1 MRGKTVVRSNQDLIG
16 CVIVGVYI
24 YGFLGPS
31 WVLITVAPRKIDG
44 LWHTS
49 VIPGTRSVGST
60 GILYTLCWYVTPGY
74 TINITGCHTI
84 P

>member
-60 GILYTLCWYVTPGY
+60 GIRCAGM
-74 TINITGCHTI
+74 
-84 P
+84 